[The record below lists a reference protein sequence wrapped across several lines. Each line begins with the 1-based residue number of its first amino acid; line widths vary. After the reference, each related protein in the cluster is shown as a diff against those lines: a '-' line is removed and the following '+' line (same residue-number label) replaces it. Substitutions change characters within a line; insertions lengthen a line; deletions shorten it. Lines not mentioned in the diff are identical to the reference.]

1 MIVSLN
7 GEPRTVAGGTLA
19 EILAECGYDGRF
31 ATAVNE
37 TFVPDADRAAQPIRD
52 GDRIEVLGAMQGG

>member
-1 MIVSLN
+1 MKVTVN
-7 GEPRTVAGGTLA
+7 GGDCEINGDTLA
-19 EILAECGYDGRF
+19 DLLAERGFIGRY

-37 TFVPDADRAAQPIRD
+37 TFVPAAARADHKLSD

>member
-7 GEPRTVAGGTLA
+7 GEPRSVSGETLA
-19 EILAECGYDGRF
+19 EVLRECGYDGRF

-37 TFVPDADRAAQPIRD
+37 VFVPAGNRGAQPILD

>member
-1 MIVSLN
+1 MQITLN
-7 GEPRTVAGGTLA
+7 GDRREVAATTLA
-19 EILAECGYDGRF
+19 TALEECGFSGHF

-37 TFVPDADRAAQPIRD
+37 VFVAATARDDHALSD

>member
-1 MIVSLN
+1 MQITLN
-7 GEPRTVAGGTLA
+7 GDRREVAATTLA
-19 EILAECGYDGRF
+19 GALEECGFSGHF

-37 TFVPDADRAAQPIRD
+37 IFVPAPARGDHALTD

>member
-1 MIVSLN
+1 MQITLN
-7 GEPRTVAGGTLA
+7 GERQEVTSATLA
-19 EILAECGYDGRF
+19 DVLAECGYSGRF

-37 TFVPDADRAAQPIRD
+37 VFVPVAARADHVLNE

>member
-1 MIVSLN
+1 MQITLN
-7 GEPRTVAGGTLA
+7 GDRREVAATTLA
-19 EILAECGYDGRF
+19 GALEECGFSGHF

-37 TFVPDADRAAQPIRD
+37 IFVPAAERPGHRLSD